1 MRGTFIVLE
10 GGEGAG
16 KGAVRKF
23 LETEFP
29 DAVFTRE
36 PGGTPLAE
44 KIRAVMISPEATNAN
59 AQTQMALVFASRL
72 EHVRAKILP
81 ALQAGKAVISERF
94 DSSTYA
100 YQIHGQ
106 EAPYLKPL
114 FTEFRKLLGETV
126 PDLYIFLDVDAA
138 VGLTRVIVNKKKEP
152 SRTTVQSDR
161 EPLDHFEK
169 RSLAFH
175 ERVRMGYAEFF
186 KTVPHVIVDASRPL
200 EVVQSEVSAI
210 IRKCIRL

>member
-1 MRGTFIVLE
+1 MKGKFIVLE

-23 LETEFP
+23 LENKFP
-29 DAVFTRE
+29 EAVFTRE

-44 KIRAVMISPEATNAN
+44 KIRDAMICPEAKEAS
-59 AQTQMALVFASRL
+59 AETQFALIWAARFD
-72 EHVRAKILP
+72 HVRAKVQP
-81 ALQAGKAVISERF
+81 ALESGRTVICERF

-106 EAPYLKPL
+106 KAPHLKPP
-114 FTEFRKLLGETV
+114 FFEFRRLLGETV
-126 PDLYIFLDVDAA
+126 PDLYIFLDVGAKA
-138 VGLTRVIVNKKKEP
+138 GVARVAGNKNKE
-152 SRTTVQSDR
+152 

-169 RSLAFH
+169 RPLDFH
-175 ERVRMGYAEFF
+175 ARVREGYAEFF

-200 EVVQSEVSAI
+200 EEVQEEILAI
-210 IRKCIRL
+210 MRKYLRS